1 MNSIQAHSD
10 DLGFDS
16 EGIHLM
22 ASIKYWALLDEASK
36 SVSFSRLRKHF
47 MNDQSKDRERQ
58 AYGNRK
64 YEWIQQWY
72 ELTAKLLGLG
82 PVLPEDQLKS
92 KVCESKFTESK
103 KSAICVELATFSS
116 YYLTSEN
123 KKEGESLSFDDDDR
137 KLYLSYCADIMDES
151 PATLWLAWKEF
162 NNCIE
167 KIVKANSGQ
176 NYTWAFVGVGV
187 AALAV
192 FALPIAGVI
201 GGVMGLSG
209 AAASSAGLALLG
221 GGSLAAGGLG
231 MTGGYIILVAGGAII
246 SYGTGSMQHQQ
257 KLREISK
264 EDLLINCGK
273 LFAAA
278 KVFDLYGEQTADI
291 CKQALRL
298 QTDLEADADN
308 AFLGGN
314 KEIGQAMEAKSQV
327 MRSFRRLLRGDLH

>member
-1 MNSIQAHSD
+1 
-10 DLGFDS
+10 
-16 EGIHLM
+16 
-22 ASIKYWALLDEASK
+22 
-36 SVSFSRLRKHF
+36 
-47 MNDQSKDRERQ
+47 
-58 AYGNRK
+58 
-64 YEWIQQWY
+64 
-72 ELTAKLLGLG
+72 
-82 PVLPEDQLKS
+82 
-92 KVCESKFTESK
+92 
-103 KSAICVELATFSS
+103 
-116 YYLTSEN
+116 
-123 KKEGESLSFDDDDR
+123 
-137 KLYLSYCADIMDES
+137 
-151 PATLWLAWKEF
+151 
-162 NNCIE
+162 
-167 KIVKANSGQ
+167 
-176 NYTWAFVGVGV
+176 
-187 AALAV
+187 
-192 FALPIAGVI
+192 
-201 GGVMGLSG
+201 MGLSG

-298 QTDLEADADN
+298 QADLEADADN
-308 AFLGGN
+308 AFLTGN